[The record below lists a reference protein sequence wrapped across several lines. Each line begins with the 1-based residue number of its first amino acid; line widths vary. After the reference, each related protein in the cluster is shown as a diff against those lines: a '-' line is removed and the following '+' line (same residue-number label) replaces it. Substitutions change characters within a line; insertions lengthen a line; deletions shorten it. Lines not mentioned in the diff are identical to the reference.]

1 MSSNPSGWKR
11 KWLYE
16 EIVEKVPPFRW
27 LPPTLDVVAQLLLVE
42 TVGILAF
49 LYFQMPF
56 NAVLF
61 GSLAIVY
68 TVVWSAGCLYVI
80 PWLRRLRDPTNELE
94 NQVLSRYKNRLLND
108 RRVEVLGAIVTF
120 VGLGLYL
127 LIDPLILQH
136 FLGTGYGNP
145 LLFILILI
153 LSWDIAYRLWL
164 SLMTTLN
171 AAWRSIGLAKAA
183 RSRRGLE
190 YTAYSE
196 VHTLRSLDLI
206 NLYWAGT
213 AVLLIPIATSS
224 YFLTLG
230 IVGFLSAILCL
241 SLISLM
247 AMELVPWFP
256 PDVESVLFHEKFA
269 YVSVYSKNE
278 PHTTP
283 VIFGYDGKYLYFAT
297 SFKSAK
303 YRLIKENNR
312 IAVLVDMRD
321 SKNRMNN
328 RTVLMRGK
336 GLLLGELTPMG
347 ILRMFIHGLWMI
359 KVRMLFATKYPKY
372 MKYYKDRRDEIPP
385 AWQSTPLLSR
395 VLIRLEPEQITYWRE
410 SIPTALRV

>member
-1 MSSNPSGWKR
+1 MSPETTRWKR

-16 EIVEKVPPFRW
+16 EIVELVPPFRW

-42 TVGILAF
+42 TVGIIAF
-49 LYFQMPF
+49 LYFQMPV
-56 NAVLF
+56 NAMIF

-94 NQVLSRYKNRLLND
+94 LRVLARYKHRLLND
-108 RRVEVLGAIVTF
+108 RRVEVIGAVVCF
-120 VGLGLYL
+120 LGLGIYL
-127 LIDPLILQH
+127 FIDPEILQH

-145 LLFILILI
+145 VLYILVLI

-171 AAWRSIGLAKAA
+171 AAWRSIGLARAA

-213 AVLLIPIATSS
+213 AVLLIPIAS
-224 YFLTLG
+224 YSLVLTLG
-230 IVGFLSAILCL
+230 IVGFLAIILTL
-241 SLISLM
+241 TLISVM

-256 PDVESVLFHEKFA
+256 PDVESVLFNERFA

-283 VIFGYDGKYLYFAT
+283 VIFGYDGKYLYFAI

-303 YRLIKENNR
+303 YRLIRENNR

-321 SKNRMNN
+321 RNNVMNN

-359 KVRMLFATKYPKY
+359 KVRMLFANKYPKY
-372 MKYYKDRRDEIPP
+372 MRYYKEQRDTIPP

-395 VLIRLEPEQITYWRE
+395 VLVRLEPEQITYWRQAR
-410 SIPTALRV
+410 PTSLRV

>member
-1 MSSNPSGWKR
+1 MPSDSSMWKR

-16 EIVEKVPPFRW
+16 EIVERVPPFRW
-27 LPPTLDVVAQLLLVE
+27 LPPTMDVVAQLLLVE

-49 LYFQMPF
+49 LYFQMPL
-56 NAVLF
+56 NAVIF
-61 GSLAIVY
+61 GTLAIVY

-80 PWLRRLRDPTNELE
+80 PWLRRLRDPTNEQE
-94 NQVLSRYKNRLLND
+94 HQVLARYKNRLLND
-108 RRVEVLGAIVTF
+108 RRVEVLGAIVCF
-120 VGLGLYL
+120 VGLAIYL
-127 LIDPLILQH
+127 LTDSQILQH

-171 AAWRSIGLAKAA
+171 AAWRSVGLARAA

-196 VHTLRSLDLI
+196 VRTLKSLDMI

-213 AVLLIPIATSS
+213 AILLVPIASS
-224 YFLTLG
+224 SFFLTLG
-230 IVGFLSAILCL
+230 IVGFLAAILGF
-241 SLISLM
+241 SLVSLM

-256 PDVESVLFHEKFA
+256 PDVESVLFYERFA
-269 YVSVYSKNE
+269 YVSMYSKNE

-283 VIFGYDGKYLYFAT
+283 VIFGYDGKYLYFAI

-303 YRLIKENNR
+303 YRLIRENNR

-321 SKNRMNN
+321 RNNVMNN
-328 RTVLMRGK
+328 RTILMRGK
-336 GLLLGELTPMG
+336 GLLLGELTPIG

-359 KVRMLFATKYPKY
+359 KVRMLFAKKYPKY
-372 MKYYKDRRDEIPP
+372 MRYYKEKADELPP

-395 VLIRLEPEQITYWRE
+395 VLVRLEPEQVTYWRE
-410 SIPTALRV
+410 ARPTSLRV

>member
-1 MSSNPSGWKR
+1 MSSGPISWKR

-16 EIVEKVPPFRW
+16 EIVERVPPFRW

-49 LYFQMPF
+49 LYFQMPL
-56 NAVLF
+56 NAVIF

-80 PWLRRLRDPTNELE
+80 PWLRRLRDPTNEQE
-94 NQVLSRYKNRLLND
+94 NQVLARYKNRLLND
-108 RRVEVLGAIVTF
+108 RRAEVLGATVCF
-120 VGLGLYL
+120 VGVGLYL
-127 LIDPLILQH
+127 FIDQQILQH
-136 FLGTGYGNP
+136 FLGTGFGNP
-145 LLFILILI
+145 FLFILILI

-171 AAWRSIGLAKAA
+171 AAWRSIGLARAA

-196 VHTLRSLDLI
+196 VNTLRSLDLI

-213 AVLLIPIATSS
+213 AVLLVPIASTS
-224 YFLTLG
+224 YFLSLG
-230 IVGFLSAILCL
+230 IVGFLAAILGF

-256 PDVESVLFHEKFA
+256 PDVESVLFHERFA
-269 YVSVYSKNE
+269 YVSVYTKNE

-283 VIFGYDGKYLYFAT
+283 VIFGYDGKYLYFAI

-321 SKNRMNN
+321 KGNIMNN
-328 RTVLMRGK
+328 RTILMRGK
-336 GLLLGELTPMG
+336 GLLLGELTPFG

-359 KVRMLFATKYPKY
+359 KVRMLFAKKYPKY
-372 MKYYKDRRDEIPP
+372 MKYYKEKADTLPP

-395 VLIRLEPEQITYWRE
+395 VLVRLEPEQVTYWRE
-410 SIPTALRV
+410 AIPISLRV